1 MSLSETLTISEAQG
15 DSESLGMMSIQGLR
29 QKIDNIDMELLSLI
43 NQRAFHAATIAELRR
58 TVNVTNF
65 SPERELTIIKS
76 LCEAN
81 TGPLSKSSVANV
93 FSEIISA
100 CRSAKRPLR
109 VAFLGPDG
117 TFSHLA
123 ALRRFGNSALFLPQV
138 SIDDVFY
145 EVEKGTCDV
154 GVTPVENSTEGAVSA
169 TMDRFIDSNLTICGE
184 IFSKIRHV
192 LMSRETSVANISEV
206 YSHPQALNQCR
217 NWLRKNLRSAALV
230 PQASTAESAR
240 LAVITPRT
248 AAIGSEVTAKQLN
261 LSILASDIQDSQHN
275 TTRFLLVGNNK
286 SAPTGSDRTSLIF
299 ATAHKPGSLHK
310 ALGHFAKRSVN
321 LTRIESRPMKNG
333 SWEYFFFV
341 DVEGHQN
348 SSLINEAIESL
359 RGDVEFLKILGS
371 YPIGNSESTNL
382 G

>member
-15 DSESLGMMSIQGLR
+15 DPESLGMMSIQGLR

-43 NQRAFHAATIAELRR
+43 NQRAFHAATIAELRS

-109 VAFLGPDG
+109 VAFLGPEG

-154 GVTPVENSTEGAVSA
+154 GVTPVENSSEGAVTA

-192 LMSRETSVANISEV
+192 LMSRETSVENISEV

-217 NWLRKNLRSAALV
+217 NWLRENLHSAALV

-240 LAVITPRT
+240 LALVKPRT
-248 AAIGSEVTAKQLN
+248 AAIGSEATAKQLD
-261 LSILASDIQDSQHN
+261 LSILASGIQDSQTN
-275 TTRFLLVGNNK
+275 TTRFLLVGKNK

-299 ATAHKPGSLHK
+299 ATEHKPGSLYK
-310 ALGHFAKRSVN
+310 ALEHFAKRSVN

-341 DVEGHQN
+341 DVEGHQD
-348 SSLINEAIESL
+348 SSLISEAIESL

-371 YPIGNSESTNL
+371 YPIGDSESTNL
-382 G
+382 E

>member
-43 NQRAFHAATIAELRR
+43 NQRAFHAATIAELRS

-81 TGPLSKSSVANV
+81 TGPLTKSAVANV

-100 CRSAKRPLR
+100 CRSAKRALR

-154 GVTPVENSTEGAVSA
+154 GVTPVENSSEGAVTA

-184 IFSKIRHV
+184 IFTKISHV
-192 LMSRETSVANISEV
+192 LMSTETSVANISEV

-217 NWLRKNLRSAALV
+217 NWLRENLHSAALV

-240 LAVITPRT
+240 LALVTPRT
-248 AAIGSEVTAKQLN
+248 AAIGSEGTAKQLN
-261 LSILASDIQDSQHN
+261 LSILASDIQDSQNN
-275 TTRFLLVGNNK
+275 TTRFLLVGKNK

-299 ATAHKPGSLHK
+299 ATAHKPGSLYK
-310 ALGHFAKRSVN
+310 ALEHFAKRSVN

-341 DVEGHQN
+341 DVEGHQD

-359 RGDVEFLKILGS
+359 RGDVEFFKILGS
-371 YPIGNSESTNL
+371 YPIGDSESTNL
-382 G
+382 E

>member
-43 NQRAFHAATIAELRR
+43 NQRAFHAATIAELRS

-109 VAFLGPDG
+109 VAFLGPEG

-154 GVTPVENSTEGAVSA
+154 GVTPVENSSEGAVTA

-192 LMSRETSVANISEV
+192 LMSRETSVENISEV

-217 NWLRKNLRSAALV
+217 NWLRENLHSAALV

-240 LAVITPRT
+240 LALVTPRT
-248 AAIGSEVTAKQLN
+248 AAIGSEATAKQLD
-261 LSILASDIQDSQHN
+261 LSILASGIQDSQTN
-275 TTRFLLVGNNK
+275 TTRFLLVGKNK

-299 ATAHKPGSLHK
+299 ATEHKPGSLYK
-310 ALGHFAKRSVN
+310 ALEHFAKRSVN

-341 DVEGHQN
+341 DVEGHQD

-371 YPIGNSESTNL
+371 YPIGDSESTNL
-382 G
+382 E